1 MVHHNNMLPN
11 VHLGKDWQEKV
22 KTWFNQPGR
31 KRRRRVHRARRQKL
45 LAPNPT
51 HLLRP
56 IVRGQTNKYNTKR
69 RLGRGFTKK
78 ELESAG
84 IKGLSYARSI
94 GIAIDL
100 RRKNTCSETLNVNTE
115 RIKNYIS
122 RIILYPR
129 KKNDKKPQ
137 VKEATQEQLNTPEA
151 KEQNKSKVVI
161 EFPKEEPGYEFANVT
176 KEMTDKNIYQLQRKE
191 IKTAKGFY
199 KRLEESKNKAAGKK

>member
-1 MVHHNNMLPN
+1 MSPN
-11 VHLGKDWQEKV
+11 IDLGKDWQEKV

-100 RRKNTCSETLNVNTE
+100 RRKDTCSETLNVNTE

-199 KRLEESKNKAAGKK
+199 KRLEESKKKAAGKK

>member
-100 RRKNTCSETLNVNTE
+100 RRKDTCSETLNVNTE

-199 KRLEESKNKAAGKK
+199 KKLEESKKKNVGKK

>member
-1 MVHHNNMLPN
+1 MLPN

-31 KRRRRVHRARRQKL
+31 KRRRRMKRILRAKRL
-45 LAPNPT
+45 SPNPT
-51 HLLRP
+51 HMLRP

-78 ELESAG
+78 ELENAG

-100 RRKNTCSETLNVNTE
+100 RRKDTCNETLNVNTE

-151 KEQNKSKVVI
+151 KEQNKSKLVI
-161 EFPKEEPGYEFANVT
+161 EFPKEEPGYEFAPVT
-176 KEMTDKNIYQLQRKE
+176 KEMTDKKIYQLQRKE

-199 KRLEESKNKAAGKK
+199 KRLEESKKKATGKK

>member
-78 ELESAG
+78 ELKSTG

-100 RRKNTCSETLNVNTE
+100 RRKDTCSETLNVNTE

-199 KRLEESKNKAAGKK
+199 KRLEESKKKAAGKK

>member
-84 IKGLSYARSI
+84 IKGLPYARSI

-100 RRKNTCSETLNVNTE
+100 RRKDTCSETLNVNTE

-199 KRLEESKNKAAGKK
+199 KRLEESKKKAAGKK

>member
-100 RRKNTCSETLNVNTE
+100 RRKDTCSETLNVNTE

-137 VKEATQEQLNTPEA
+137 VKEATQEQLNTHEA

-199 KRLEESKNKAAGKK
+199 KRLEESKKKAAGKK

>member
-100 RRKNTCSETLNVNTE
+100 RRKDTCSETLNVNTE

>member
-100 RRKNTCSETLNVNTE
+100 RRKDTCSETLNVNTE

-199 KRLEESKNKAAGKK
+199 KRLEESKKKAAGKK

>member
-31 KRRRRVHRARRQKL
+31 KRRRRMHRARRQKL

-100 RRKNTCSETLNVNTE
+100 RRKDTCSETLNVNTE

-199 KRLEESKNKAAGKK
+199 KRLEESKKKAAGKK

>member
-84 IKGLSYARSI
+84 IKSLSYARSI

-100 RRKNTCSETLNVNTE
+100 RRKDTCSETLNVNTE

-199 KRLEESKNKAAGKK
+199 KRLEESKKKAAGKK

>member
-1 MVHHNNMLPN
+1 MLPN

-100 RRKNTCSETLNVNTE
+100 RRKDTCSETLNVNTE

-199 KRLEESKNKAAGKK
+199 KRLEESKKKAAGKK

>member
-100 RRKNTCSETLNVNTE
+100 RRKDTCSETLNVNTE

-199 KRLEESKNKAAGKK
+199 KRLE

>member
-100 RRKNTCSETLNVNTE
+100 RRKDTCSETLNVNTE

-161 EFPKEEPGYEFANVT
+161 EFLK
-176 KEMTDKNIYQLQRKE
+176 KNLDLNLLMSPRK
-191 IKTAKGFY
+191 
-199 KRLEESKNKAAGKK
+199 

>member
-100 RRKNTCSETLNVNTE
+100 RRKDTC
-115 RIKNYIS
+115 IK
-122 RIILYPR
+122 L
-129 KKNDKKPQ
+129 
-137 VKEATQEQLNTPEA
+137 
-151 KEQNKSKVVI
+151 
-161 EFPKEEPGYEFANVT
+161 
-176 KEMTDKNIYQLQRKE
+176 
-191 IKTAKGFY
+191 
-199 KRLEESKNKAAGKK
+199 

>member
-69 RLGRGFTKK
+69 RLGRSFTKK

-100 RRKNTCSETLNVNTE
+100 RRKDTCSETLNVNTE

-161 EFPKEEPGYEFANVT
+161 EFPKEEPGFEFANVT
-176 KEMTDKNIYQLQRKE
+176 KEMTDKNIYQL
-191 IKTAKGFY
+191 
-199 KRLEESKNKAAGKK
+199 

>member
-100 RRKNTCSETLNVNTE
+100 RRKDTCSETLNVNTE

-122 RIILYPR
+122 R
-129 KKNDKKPQ
+129 KKNDKKPE

-199 KRLEESKNKAAGKK
+199 KRLEESKKKAAGKK

>member
-1 MVHHNNMLPN
+1 MNNN
-11 VHLGKDWQEKV
+11 D
-22 KTWFNQPGR
+22 N
-31 KRRRRVHRARRQKL
+31 
-45 LAPNPT
+45 
-51 HLLRP
+51 
-56 IVRGQTNKYNTKR
+56 
-69 RLGRGFTKK
+69 
-78 ELESAG
+78 ELEIYDFKKSEESLN
-84 IKGLSYARSI
+84 INQILNSTYNNSTLLNLNYTNNSGLFNNLKPDKNKNKSKK
-94 GIAIDL
+94 DL
-100 RRKNTCSETLNVNTE
+100 SKPSNKTLNVNTE

-199 KRLEESKNKAAGKK
+199 KRLEESKKKAAGKK

>member
-31 KRRRRVHRARRQKL
+31 KRRRRMHRARRQKL

-100 RRKNTCSETLNVNTE
+100 RRKDTCSETLNVNTE

-176 KEMTDKNIYQLQRKE
+176 KEMTDKNLYQLQRKE

-199 KRLEESKNKAAGKK
+199 KRLEESKKKAAGKK

>member
-1 MVHHNNMLPN
+1 MNT
-11 VHLGKDWQEKV
+11 Q
-22 KTWFNQPGR
+22 FNQPEH
-31 KRRRRVHRARRQKL
+31 KRRRSVQRGRSQKL

-51 HLLRP
+51 HLLRL

-100 RRKNTCSETLNVNTE
+100 RRKDTCSETLNVNTE

-199 KRLEESKNKAAGKK
+199 KRLEESKKKAAGKK